1 MNCYYYYYYYYYYR
15 VLCFLTVPSE
25 ETVLTPA
32 CALRA
37 LRHDKAAGEKTF
49 FIMKYAWC
57 IQQKI
62 CHRRPTLNCFL
73 WSIFYEKW
81 MRCSACESP
90 CSQPNF
96 CLIRRKSKRGVSSRA
111 APSSLRCTLFPASRM
126 MLNIKWRAEGLFSG
140 TSSFFCLF
148 QSEGNERKTLC

>member
-1 MNCYYYYYYYYYYR
+1 M
-15 VLCFLTVPSE
+15 PSE
-25 ETVLTPA
+25 ETVLNPA

-49 FIMKYAWC
+49 FLMKYAWC

-73 WSIFYEKW
+73 WSIFYEKR

-90 CSQPNF
+90 CSPPNF
-96 CLIRRKSKRGVSSRA
+96 CLIRRKSKRGVSLRTAS
-111 APSSLRCTLFPASRM
+111 SSLRCTLFPGIAHDV
-126 MLNIKWRAEGLFSG
+126 KYEVESG
-140 TSSFFCLF
+140 GFAGMSSFFCLC
-148 QSEGNERKTLC
+148 QSEGNERKTLCCSLFAAEAIQSNTMLKNI